1 MVKID
6 LNDIRGHY
14 FESDMEVRERV
25 ISSIVTTLIV
35 YSNQS
40 GTNIWNILDDL
51 VIFQREAEQAE
62 DYEVAE
68 VFRLSIRVIKNLLAE
83 LEDGAES

>member
-1 MVKID
+1 VVKID

-14 FESDMEVRERV
+14 FESDIEVRERV

>member
-35 YSNQS
+35 YSNHS

-83 LEDGAES
+83 LEEGAES

>member
-14 FESDMEVRERV
+14 FESDMEVREKV
-25 ISSIVTTLIV
+25 ISNIVMSLVV
-35 YSNQS
+35 YSQET

-51 VIFQREAEQAE
+51 VLFQREAEKTE

-68 VFRLSIRVIKNLLAE
+68 VFRLSIQVIKNLLAE
-83 LEDGAES
+83 IENGTES

>member
-14 FESDMEVRERV
+14 FESDMEVREKV

>member
-14 FESDMEVRERV
+14 FESDMEVREKV
-25 ISSIVTTLIV
+25 ISNIVLTLVV
-35 YSNQS
+35 YSQET

-51 VIFQREAEQAE
+51 VLFQREAEKTE

-68 VFRLSIRVIKNLLAE
+68 VFRLSIQVIKNLLAE

>member
-14 FESDMEVRERV
+14 FESDIEVRERV

>member
-6 LNDIRGHY
+6 LNDIRGNY
-14 FESDMEVRERV
+14 FESDMEVREKV

-83 LEDGAES
+83 LEDGTES